1 MLHNTADGW
10 GWPSRAFH
18 WIVAL
23 LVIALFAHGLIMDEI
38 PREERGY
45 QIWLHAAV
53 GSSLLAIMVA
63 RFVWFLMNR
72 VPDDPPGTS
81 RLQSRATHLVHWAL
95 YGLIFLTMIAGWLLA
110 GTMRTPVDVQM
121 FGLFTLPQLAS
132 GSSLHELFEETH
144 EIAGYLLI
152 ALAGLHAGA
161 ALWHH
166 YVLRDEVLARMLGR
180 GRSGK
185 VSRSLERRQGV

>member
-1 MLHNTADGW
+1 MLRNTQVGW

-18 WIVAL
+18 WTVAVLVVAL
-23 LVIALFAHGLIMDEI
+23 FTQGLLMDQF
-38 PREERGY
+38 PREARGY

-81 RLQSRATHLVHWAL
+81 RLQSKAAHLVHWAL
-95 YGLIFLTMIAGWLLA
+95 YGLIFLTMMAGWLLA
-110 GTMRTPVDVQM
+110 GTLRTPVDVQM
-121 FGLFTLPQLAS
+121 FGVFTLPQLAS
-132 GSSLHELFEETH
+132 GRSLHELFEETH

-152 ALAGLHAGA
+152 ALAGLHAAA

-166 YVLRDEVLARMLGR
+166 YVLRDDVLVRMLGR
-180 GRSGK
+180 RPSGE
-185 VSRSLERRQGV
+185 VSRSLERTQTV